1 MFRVILISDVYLSRN
16 VYKEA
21 VVSEAVRAG
30 PVVTGLKERVKEL
43 LVEWPDHPCL
53 VQVRTFSN
61 VLLICCV
68 LDLYLFLQYCRD
80 V

>member
-1 MFRVILISDVYLSRN
+1 M
-16 VYKEA
+16 YKEA

-53 VQVRTFSN
+53 VQVRTF
-61 VLLICCV
+61 LICCV
-68 LDLYLFLQYCRD
+68 LDLYLVQQYCRD

>member
-1 MFRVILISDVYLSRN
+1 M
-16 VYKEA
+16 YKEA

-61 VLLICCV
+61 VLLIVCWICI
-68 LDLYLFLQYCRD
+68 
-80 V
+80 